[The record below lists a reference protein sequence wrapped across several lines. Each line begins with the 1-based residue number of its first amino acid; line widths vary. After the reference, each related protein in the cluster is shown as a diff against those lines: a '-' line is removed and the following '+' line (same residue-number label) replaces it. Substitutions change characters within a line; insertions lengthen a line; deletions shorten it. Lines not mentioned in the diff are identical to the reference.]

1 MSTPNEKV
9 IARLRELGF
18 DVITRQEW
26 GSVYG
31 VEYASRRQHK
41 SVDLPV
47 RYAFQHITVTRNTS
61 NFAADMRTL
70 ERIGYERF
78 QSGISYNW
86 AVDPDTGMIGEGMPL
101 DAKGTHT
108 VNVKNVSGY
117 PENLNYYGHAI
128 ACIGMPG
135 LQPSEKF
142 ELACVAILRASWDTD
157 VMRDECE
164 YLPHSMF
171 AFKDCPTQPIRNRMA
186 AIRQTAIDSG
196 AIMPLEFWTPVPNA
210 PRDPDGSVLKVGEA
224 LLRGNHAYFQGPIE
238 GSVTDQ
244 RLDALEKAVKK

>member
-1 MSTPNEKV
+1 MSTPNERV

-18 DVITRQEW
+18 DVVTRKEW
-26 GSVYG
+26 GTVHESLYQ
-31 VEYASRRQHK
+31 SRRK
-41 SVDLPV
+41 TKTVDLPV

-86 AVDPDTGMIGEGMPL
+86 AVDPDTGVIGEGQPL

-108 VNVKNVSGY
+108 VNDKGVAGY

-135 LQPSEKF
+135 LQPSQKF
-142 ELACVAILRASWDTD
+142 ELACVAILRASWDED

-164 YLPHSMF
+164 YLPHSKF
-171 AFKDCPTQPIRNRMA
+171 ANKDCPTQPIRNRMA
-186 AIRQTAIDSG
+186 AIRQTAIDTG
-196 AIMPLEFWTPVPNA
+196 AIMPLEFWMEVPNA
-210 PRDPDGSVLKVGEA
+210 PRDPDGTPLKVGEA
-224 LLRGNHAYFQGPIE
+224 LLRGNHAYFHGPIE
-238 GSVTDQ
+238 GSETDK
-244 RLDALEKAVKK
+244 RLDALEDK